1 MNAVVTDQV
10 LTELRNIVGAEAV
23 STGESD
29 RTTHSHDESTH
40 TPVLPDVVVYPQGS
54 DQVSRLLALANE
66 ARVPV
71 TGFGAGTSVEGHT
84 VPVAGGI
91 VVDFRDMNRVVKLHA
106 DDFQVTVEPGVLRL
120 DLEEYLGRRGL
131 FFPPDPGA
139 NATIGGMI
147 ANNAAGI
154 RALKYGATRDN
165 VLALEVALAD
175 GRLVRTGSRS
185 VKQSAGYDLRHL
197 VIGSEGTLGQVTRAT
212 LRAVPIP
219 EHSEAAVVAF
229 GDLSAAAAAAAAM
242 IGHGLEPAALE
253 LMHGDHMRWLNED
266 EGTDYPE
273 AATLMLEFSGADGS
287 AVAGALEAAVG
298 LCSEALEVR
307 QDLSREERAELWRHR
322 HGMRERYVRR
332 SPGQRRVSIDVS
344 VPISRL
350 AELAEFATA
359 RGGEL
364 GLAAP
369 VFGHAG
375 DGNLHLSVAYEGE
388 EGESRANAFG
398 RELAL
403 TAIEM
408 GGTCTG
414 EHGIGIG
421 KRRYLEAEFG
431 PEAVAVMRSIKEAF
445 DPNGILN
452 PGKVLPD

>member
-1 MNAVVTDQV
+1 MFGKVTEDA
-10 LTELRNIVGAEAV
+10 LSAMRHILGTEAV

-29 RTTHSHDESTH
+29 RSTHSHDESTH
-40 TPVLPDVVVYPQGS
+40 AAVLPDVVAYPRTT
-54 DQVSRLLALANE
+54 DQVSQLLALAND
-66 ARVPV
+66 ARIPV
-71 TGFGAGTSVEGHT
+71 TGYGAGTSVEGHA

-91 VVDFRDMNRVVKLHA
+91 VVDFRDMNRILELHA

-120 DLEEYLGRRGL
+120 DLEDDLGRHGL

-139 NATIGGMI
+139 NATIGGMV

-154 RALKYGATRDN
+154 RALKYGATRDH
-165 VLALEVALAD
+165 VLALEVVLAD
-175 GRLVRTGSRS
+175 GSVVRTGSRS

-197 VIGSEGTLGQVTRAT
+197 VVGSEGTLGLVTRAT
-212 LRAVPIP
+212 LRAMPIP
-219 EHSEAAVVAF
+219 EHFATAVIAF
-229 GDLSAAAAAAAAM
+229 GDLASAAAAATAM

-253 LMHGDHMRWLNED
+253 LIHGDHMRWLNED
-266 EGTDYPE
+266 EGTDFVE
-273 AATLMLEFSGADGS
+273 ETTLMLEFSGADEGS
-287 AVAGALEAAVG
+287 TTAALESAVG
-298 LCSEALEVR
+298 LCTEATDVR
-307 QDLSREERAELWRHR
+307 QDLGRTERGEMWRHR

-332 SPGQRRVSIDVS
+332 SVGSSRVSVDVS

-350 AELAEFATA
+350 ADLASFATE
-359 RGGEL
+359 RGKEL
-364 GLAAP
+364 GFDAP

-375 DGNLHLSVAYEGE
+375 DGNLHLSIAYDTPERQQQAE
-388 EGESRANAFG
+388 DFG
-398 RELAL
+398 GALAL
-403 TAIEM
+403 AAIDM

-431 PEAVAVMRSIKEAF
+431 PEAVAVMRTIKNAL